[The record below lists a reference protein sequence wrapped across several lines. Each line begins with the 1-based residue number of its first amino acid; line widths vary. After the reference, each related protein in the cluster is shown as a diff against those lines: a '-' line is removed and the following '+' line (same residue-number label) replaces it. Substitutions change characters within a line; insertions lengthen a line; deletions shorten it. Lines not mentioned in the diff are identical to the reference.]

1 MPMNPNAAKWDD
13 LKMFLEVARHG
24 SVHAAA
30 RKLKL
35 DHSTVCRRI
44 GRLESLLAVKLF
56 DRSRKG
62 IAVRREAQGLLKH
75 IEQMDRHAGSL
86 EDAFARS
93 KNGQTQV
100 VRIAT
105 MEGIASGYLARRLPA
120 LQQFGPGV
128 KIELVSI
135 PQAVD
140 LTRKEADVF
149 LSFFNPDARGLKSA
163 LFGTFSLFLYCSK
176 EYLRRYGTPRKRE
189 DLDAHVF
196 VGYIDD
202 LLAINAV
209 RWLDEVVTAPVMS
222 FHSNSVF
229 AQCNAAVSGLGITL
243 LPTFVGEGVTGLQR
257 VLSDEVSVQRDV
269 WVSVRTE
276 QSHLSRIKAV
286 IRFLKYIFAHD
297 VEFLS
302 GAVDELC
309 SLKALAITNSRSP
322 TRQISRAQHPT
333 A

>member
-1 MPMNPNAAKWDD
+1 MNPNAAKWDD

-140 LTRKEADVF
+140 LNRKEADVF

-176 EYLRRYGTPRKRE
+176 EYLRRHGTPRTCG

-209 RWLDEVVTAPVMS
+209 RWLDEVVTAPAMS

-229 AQCNAAVSGLGITL
+229 AQCNAAVSGLGIAL
-243 LPTFVGEGVTGLQR
+243 LPTFVGEGVPGLQR
-257 VLSDEVSVQRDV
+257 ILPDKVSVQRDV

-276 QSHLSRIKAV
+276 QSHLSRIKAATQ
-286 IRFLKYIFAHD
+286 FLKQILARD
-297 VEFLS
+297 AEFLLGKTS
-302 GAVDELC
+302 RLP
-309 SLKALAITNSRSP
+309 AL
-322 TRQISRAQHPT
+322 
-333 A
+333 

>member
-1 MPMNPNAAKWDD
+1 MNPNAAKWDD

-120 LQQFGPGV
+120 LEQFGPGV

-140 LTRKEADVF
+140 LNRKEADVF

-286 IRFLKYIFAHD
+286 TQFLKYIFAHD

-322 TRQISRAQHPT
+322 TRQISRA
-333 A
+333 

>member
-1 MPMNPNAAKWDD
+1 MNPNAAKWDD
-13 LKMFLEVARHG
+13 LKMFLEVARQG

-30 RKLKL
+30 KRLRL

-86 EDAFARS
+86 EDAFVRGKS
-93 KNGQTQV
+93 SETQV

-140 LTRKEADVF
+140 LNRKEADVF

-176 EYLRRYGTPRKRE
+176 EYLRHHGTPRTRG

-209 RWLDEVVTAPVMS
+209 RWLVVTAPAMS

-229 AQCNAAVSGLGITL
+229 AQCNAAVSGLGIAL
-243 LPTFVGEGVTGLQR
+243 LPTFVGEGVPGLQR
-257 VLSDEVSVQRDV
+257 ILPDKVSVQRDV

-276 QSHLSRIKAV
+276 QSHLSRIKAATQ
-286 IRFLKYIFAHD
+286 FLKQILARD
-297 VEFLS
+297 AEFLLGKTS
-302 GAVDELC
+302 RLP
-309 SLKALAITNSRSP
+309 AL
-322 TRQISRAQHPT
+322 
-333 A
+333 

>member
-1 MPMNPNAAKWDD
+1 MNPSAAKWDD

-30 RKLKL
+30 KRLRL

-62 IAVRREAQGLLKH
+62 IAVRSEAQGLLKH
-75 IEQMDRHAGSL
+75 IEQMDRHAGHL
-86 EDAFARS
+86 EDAFVRGDS
-93 KNGQTQV
+93 TTTQV

-120 LQQFGPGV
+120 LEQFGPGL

-140 LTRKEADVF
+140 LNRKEADVF

-176 EYLRRYGTPRKRE
+176 DYLRRYGTPRTRE
-189 DLDAHVF
+189 DLDGHVF

-209 RWLDEVVTAPVMS
+209 RWLDEVVTAPAMS

-229 AQCNAAVSGLGITL
+229 AQCNAAVSGLGIAL
-243 LPTFVGEGVTGLQR
+243 LPTFVGEGVSGVQR
-257 VLSDEVSVQRDV
+257 ILPDKVCVQRDV

-276 QSHLSRIKAV
+276 QSHLSRVKAATQ
-286 IRFLKYIFAHD
+286 FLKHIFARD
-297 VEFLS
+297 VDFLLGKTS
-302 GAVDELC
+302 RLP
-309 SLKALAITNSRSP
+309 AL
-322 TRQISRAQHPT
+322 
-333 A
+333 

>member
-1 MPMNPNAAKWDD
+1 MNPNAAKWDD

-30 RKLKL
+30 KRVRL

-62 IAVRREAQGLLKH
+62 IAVRSEAQGLLKH
-75 IEQMDRHAGSL
+75 IEQMDRHAGHL
-86 EDAFARS
+86 EDAFLRGKS
-93 KNGQTQV
+93 TTTQV

-120 LQQFGPGV
+120 LAQFGPNV

-140 LTRKEADVF
+140 LSRKEADVF
-149 LSFFNPDARGLKSA
+149 LSFFNPDARGLKST

-176 EYLRRYGTPRKRE
+176 DYLRRHGAPRTRE

-202 LLAINAV
+202 LLTINAV
-209 RWLDEVVTAPVMS
+209 RWLDEVVTAPDVS

-229 AQCNAAVSGLGITL
+229 AQCNAAVSGLGIAL
-243 LPTFVGEGVTGLQR
+243 LPTFVGEGVAGLQR
-257 VLSDEVSVQRDV
+257 ILPENVSVQREV

-276 QSHLSRIKAV
+276 QSHLSRIKAATQ
-286 IRFLKYIFAHD
+286 FLKHIFAHD
-297 VEFLS
+297 VDFLLGKTS
-302 GAVDELC
+302 RLP
-309 SLKALAITNSRSP
+309 AL
-322 TRQISRAQHPT
+322 
-333 A
+333 

>member
-1 MPMNPNAAKWDD
+1 MNPNAAKWDD

-30 RKLKL
+30 KRLRL

-62 IAVRREAQGLLKH
+62 IAVRSEAQGLLKH
-75 IEQMDRHAGSL
+75 IEQMDRHAGHL
-86 EDAFARS
+86 EDAFLRGKS
-93 KNGQTQV
+93 TTTQV

-120 LQQFGPGV
+120 LAQFGPNV

-140 LTRKEADVF
+140 LSRKEADVF
-149 LSFFNPDARGLKSA
+149 LSFFNPDARGLKST

-176 EYLRRYGTPRKRE
+176 DYLRRHGAPRTRE

-202 LLAINAV
+202 LLTINAV
-209 RWLDEVVTAPVMS
+209 RWLDEVVTAPDVS

-229 AQCNAAVSGLGITL
+229 AQCNAAVSGLGIAL
-243 LPTFVGEGVTGLQR
+243 LPTFVGEGVAGLQR
-257 VLSDEVSVQRDV
+257 ILPENVSVQREV

-276 QSHLSRIKAV
+276 QSHLSRIKAATQ
-286 IRFLKYIFAHD
+286 FLKHIFAHD
-297 VEFLS
+297 VDFLLGKTS
-302 GAVDELC
+302 RLP
-309 SLKALAITNSRSP
+309 AL
-322 TRQISRAQHPT
+322 
-333 A
+333 

>member
-1 MPMNPNAAKWDD
+1 MNPNAAKWDD

-30 RKLKL
+30 KRLRL

-62 IAVRREAQGLLKH
+62 IAVRSEAQGLLKH
-75 IEQMDRHAGSL
+75 IEQMDRHAGHL
-86 EDAFARS
+86 EDAFLRGKS
-93 KNGQTQV
+93 TTTQV

-120 LQQFGPGV
+120 LAQFGPNV

-140 LTRKEADVF
+140 LSRKEADVF
-149 LSFFNPDARGLKSA
+149 LSFFNPDARGLKSK

-176 EYLRRYGTPRKRE
+176 DYLRRHGAPRTRE

-202 LLAINAV
+202 LLTINAV
-209 RWLDEVVTAPVMS
+209 RWLDEVVTAPDVS

-229 AQCNAAVSGLGITL
+229 AQCNAAVSGLGIAL
-243 LPTFVGEGVTGLQR
+243 LPTFVGEGVAGLQR
-257 VLSDEVSVQRDV
+257 ILPENVSVQREV

-276 QSHLSRIKAV
+276 QSHLSRIKAATQ
-286 IRFLKYIFAHD
+286 FLKHIFAHD
-297 VEFLS
+297 VDFLLGKTS
-302 GAVDELC
+302 RLP
-309 SLKALAITNSRSP
+309 AL
-322 TRQISRAQHPT
+322 
-333 A
+333 

>member
-1 MPMNPNAAKWDD
+1 MNPNAAKWDD
-13 LKMFLEVARHG
+13 LKMVLEVARHG

-30 RKLKL
+30 KRLKL

-44 GRLESLLAVKLF
+44 GRLESQLAVKLF

-86 EDAFARS
+86 EDAFVRGKS
-93 KNGQTQV
+93 SETQV

-120 LQQFGPGV
+120 LGQFGPGV

-140 LTRKEADVF
+140 LNRKEADVF

-163 LFGTFSLFLYCSK
+163 LFGSFSLFLYCSK
-176 EYLRRYGTPRKRE
+176 EYLRRHGTPRSRE

-229 AQCNAAVSGLGITL
+229 AQCNAAVSGLGIAL
-243 LPTFVGEGVTGLQR
+243 LPTFVGEGVPGLQR
-257 VLSDEVSVQRDV
+257 ILADKVSVQRDV

-276 QSHLSRIKAV
+276 QSHLSRIKAATQ
-286 IRFLKYIFAHD
+286 FLKQIFASD
-297 VEFLS
+297 TEFLLGRTS
-302 GAVDELC
+302 KLP
-309 SLKALAITNSRSP
+309 AL
-322 TRQISRAQHPT
+322 
-333 A
+333 

>member
-1 MPMNPNAAKWDD
+1 
-13 LKMFLEVARHG
+13 
-24 SVHAAA
+24 
-30 RKLKL
+30 
-35 DHSTVCRRI
+35 
-44 GRLESLLAVKLF
+44 LF

-86 EDAFARS
+86 EDAFVRAKS
-93 KNGQTQV
+93 STTQV

-120 LQQFGPGV
+120 LEQFGPGV

-140 LTRKEADVF
+140 LNRKEADVF

-176 EYLRRYGTPRKRE
+176 DYLRRHGTPQTRE
-189 DLDAHVF
+189 ALDRHVF
-196 VGYIDD
+196 VGYIDE

-209 RWLDEVVTAPVMS
+209 RWLDEVVTAPAMS

-229 AQCNAAVSGLGITL
+229 AQCNAAVSGLGIAL
-243 LPTFVGEGVTGLQR
+243 LPTFVGEGVAGLQR
-257 VLSDEVSVQRDV
+257 ILPDKVSVQRDV

-286 IRFLKYIFAHD
+286 TQFLKHIFARD
-297 VEFLS
+297 VDFLL
-302 GAVDELC
+302 GKTTKLP
-309 SLKALAITNSRSP
+309 AL
-322 TRQISRAQHPT
+322 
-333 A
+333 

>member
-1 MPMNPNAAKWDD
+1 MNPNAAKWDD

-30 RKLKL
+30 KRLRL

-62 IAVRREAQGLLKH
+62 IAVRSEAQGLLKH

-86 EDAFARS
+86 EDAFVRGKS
-93 KNGQTQV
+93 NEMQV

-120 LQQFGPGV
+120 LAQFGPNV

-140 LTRKEADVF
+140 LSRKEADVF
-149 LSFFNPDARGLKSA
+149 LSFFNPDARGLKST

-176 EYLRRYGTPRKRE
+176 DYLRRHGAPRRRE

-209 RWLDEVVTAPVMS
+209 RWLDEVVTAPDMS

-229 AQCNAAVSGLGITL
+229 AQCNAAVSGLGIAL
-243 LPTFVGEGVTGLQR
+243 LPTFVGEGVAGLQR
-257 VLSDEVSVQRDV
+257 ILPENVSVQREV

-276 QSHLSRIKAV
+276 QSHLSRIKAATQ
-286 IRFLKYIFAHD
+286 FLKHIFAHD
-297 VEFLS
+297 VDFLLGKTS
-302 GAVDELC
+302 RLP
-309 SLKALAITNSRSP
+309 AL
-322 TRQISRAQHPT
+322 
-333 A
+333 

>member
-1 MPMNPNAAKWDD
+1 MNPNPAKWDD
-13 LKMFLEVARHG
+13 LKMFLEVARQG

-30 RKLKL
+30 KRLRL

-56 DRSRKG
+56 DRSQKG
-62 IAVRREAQGLLKH
+62 IAVRSEAQGLLKH
-75 IEQMDRHAGSL
+75 IEQMDRHAGHL
-86 EDAFARS
+86 EDAFVRGKS
-93 KNGQTQV
+93 TTTQV

-120 LQQFGPGV
+120 LAQFGPNV

-140 LTRKEADVF
+140 LSRKEADVF
-149 LSFFNPDARGLKSA
+149 LSFFNPDARGLKST

-176 EYLRRYGTPRKRE
+176 DYLRRHGAPRTRE

-209 RWLDEVVTAPVMS
+209 RWLDEVVTAPDMS

-229 AQCNAAVSGLGITL
+229 AQCNAAVSGLGIAL
-243 LPTFVGEGVTGLQR
+243 LPTFVGEGVAGLQR
-257 VLSDEVSVQRDV
+257 ILPENVSVQREV

-276 QSHLSRIKAV
+276 QSHLSRIKAATQ
-286 IRFLKYIFAHD
+286 FLKHIFAHD
-297 VEFLS
+297 VDFLLGKTS
-302 GAVDELC
+302 RLP
-309 SLKALAITNSRSP
+309 AL
-322 TRQISRAQHPT
+322 
-333 A
+333 

>member
-1 MPMNPNAAKWDD
+1 MNPNAARWDD
-13 LKMFLEVARHG
+13 LKMFLEVARQG

-30 RKLKL
+30 KRLRL

-62 IAVRREAQGLLKH
+62 IAVRSEAQGLLKH
-75 IEQMDRHAGSL
+75 IEQMDRHAGHL
-86 EDAFARS
+86 EDAFVRGES
-93 KNGQTQV
+93 TTTQV

-120 LQQFGPGV
+120 LEQFGPGV

-140 LTRKEADVF
+140 LNRKEADVF
-149 LSFFNPDARGLKSA
+149 LSFFSPDARGLKSA

-176 EYLRRYGTPRKRE
+176 DYLRRHGTPRTRE
-189 DLDAHVF
+189 DLDGHVF
-196 VGYIDD
+196 VGYIDE

-209 RWLDEVVTAPVMS
+209 RWLDEVVTAPTMS

-229 AQCNAAVSGLGITL
+229 AQCNAAVSGLGIAL
-243 LPTFVGEGVTGLQR
+243 LPTFVGEGVSGLQR
-257 VLSDEVSVQRDV
+257 ILPDKVSVQRDV

-276 QSHLSRIKAV
+276 QSHLSRIKAATK
-286 IRFLKYIFAHD
+286 FLKHIFARD
-297 VEFLS
+297 VDFLLGKTS
-302 GAVDELC
+302 KLP
-309 SLKALAITNSRSP
+309 AL
-322 TRQISRAQHPT
+322 
-333 A
+333 

>member
-1 MPMNPNAAKWDD
+1 MQKKPFQMTPSTAKWDD
-13 LKMFLEVARHG
+13 LKVFLEVARQG

-30 RKLKL
+30 KRLKL

-44 GRLESLLAVKLF
+44 GRLESLLAVKLL

-62 IAVRREAQGLLKH
+62 TAVRHEAQGLLKH

-86 EDAFARS
+86 EDAIARGATDAS
-93 KNGQTQV
+93 QI

-105 MEGIASGYLARRLPA
+105 MEGIASGYLARCLPA
-120 LQQFGPGV
+120 LTQFDRNV

-140 LTRKEADVF
+140 LNRKEADIF
-149 LSFFNPDARGLKSA
+149 LSFFNPSTRGLKSA
-163 LFGTFSLFLYCSK
+163 LFGNFSLFLYCSK
-176 EYLRRYGTPRKRE
+176 EYLRQHGMPRNRE
-189 DLDAHVF
+189 DLDSHVF

-209 RWLDEVVTAPVMS
+209 RWLDEVVTAPTMS
-222 FHSNSVF
+222 FHSNSVI
-229 AQCNAAVSGLGITL
+229 AQCNAAVSGLGIVL
-243 LPTFVGEGVTGLQR
+243 LPTFVAAGVAGLQR
-257 VLSDEVSVQRDV
+257 ILPDKIVVQREV

-286 IRFLKYIFAHD
+286 TQFIKYIFARD
-297 VEFLS
+297 TDFLS
-302 GAVDELC
+302 GKTDKLG
-309 SLKALAITNSRSP
+309 
-322 TRQISRAQHPT
+322 IS
-333 A
+333 

>member
-1 MPMNPNAAKWDD
+1 MPTGPFQTTPSAAKWDD
-13 LKMFLEVARHG
+13 LKVFLEVARQG

-30 RKLKL
+30 RRLKL

-62 IAVRREAQGLLKH
+62 ITIRQEAQGLLKH

-86 EDAFARS
+86 EDQIARGG
-93 KNGQTQV
+93 NDAPQV

-105 MEGIASGYLARRLPA
+105 MEGIASGYLARCLPA
-120 LQQFGPGV
+120 LSQFGKNL

-140 LTRKEADVF
+140 LNRREADIF
-149 LSFFNPDARGLKSA
+149 LSFFNPEARGLKSS
-163 LFGTFSLFLYCSK
+163 LFGKFSLFLYCSK
-176 EYLRRYGTPRKRE
+176 EYLRQHGMPRSRE
-189 DLDAHVF
+189 DLDRHVF

-209 RWLDEVVTAPVMS
+209 RWLDEVITAPIMS
-222 FHSNSVF
+222 FHSNSVI
-229 AQCNAAVSGLGITL
+229 AQCNAAVSGLGIAL
-243 LPTFVGEGVTGLQR
+243 LPTFVGAGVVGLHR
-257 VLSDEVSVQRDV
+257 ILSDKVSVQRDV

-276 QSHLSRIKAV
+276 QSHLSRIRSATQ
-286 IRFLKYIFAHD
+286 FLKHIFARD
-297 VEFLS
+297 VDFLS
-302 GAVDELC
+302 GRVD
-309 SLKALAITNSRSP
+309 KLAAN
-322 TRQISRAQHPT
+322 
-333 A
+333 

>member
-1 MPMNPNAAKWDD
+1 MNPNAAKWDD

-30 RKLKL
+30 KRLRL

-62 IAVRREAQGLLKH
+62 IAVRSEAQGLLKH
-75 IEQMDRHAGSL
+75 IEQMDRHAGHL
-86 EDAFARS
+86 EDAFVRGKS
-93 KNGQTQV
+93 TTTQV

-120 LQQFGPGV
+120 LAQFGPNV

-140 LTRKEADVF
+140 LSRKEADVF
-149 LSFFNPDARGLKSA
+149 LSFFNPDARGLKST

-176 EYLRRYGTPRKRE
+176 DYLRRYGAPRTRE

-209 RWLDEVVTAPVMS
+209 RWLDEVVTAPDMS

-229 AQCNAAVSGLGITL
+229 AQCNAAVSGLGIAL
-243 LPTFVGEGVTGLQR
+243 LPTFVGEGVAGLQR
-257 VLSDEVSVQRDV
+257 ILPENVSVQREV

-276 QSHLSRIKAV
+276 QSHLSRIKAATQ
-286 IRFLKYIFAHD
+286 FLKHIFAHD
-297 VEFLS
+297 VDFLLGKTS
-302 GAVDELC
+302 RLP
-309 SLKALAITNSRSP
+309 AL
-322 TRQISRAQHPT
+322 
-333 A
+333 

>member
-1 MPMNPNAAKWDD
+1 MNPNAAKWDD

-30 RKLKL
+30 KRLRL

-62 IAVRREAQGLLKH
+62 IAVRSEAQGLLKH
-75 IEQMDRHAGSL
+75 IEQMDRHAGHL
-86 EDAFARS
+86 EDAFLRGKS
-93 KNGQTQV
+93 TTTQV

-120 LQQFGPGV
+120 LAQFGPNV

-140 LTRKEADVF
+140 LSRKEADVF
-149 LSFFNPDARGLKSA
+149 LSFFNPDARGLKST

-176 EYLRRYGTPRKRE
+176 DYLRRHGAPRTRE

-202 LLAINAV
+202 LLTINAV
-209 RWLDEVVTAPVMS
+209 RWLDEVVTAPDVS

-229 AQCNAAVSGLGITL
+229 AQCNAAVSGLGIAL
-243 LPTFVGEGVTGLQR
+243 LPTFVGEGVAGLQR
-257 VLSDEVSVQRDV
+257 ILLENVSVQREV

-276 QSHLSRIKAV
+276 QSHLSRIKAATQ
-286 IRFLKYIFAHD
+286 FLKHIFAHD
-297 VEFLS
+297 VDFLLGKTS
-302 GAVDELC
+302 RLP
-309 SLKALAITNSRSP
+309 AL
-322 TRQISRAQHPT
+322 
-333 A
+333 

>member
-1 MPMNPNAAKWDD
+1 MNPNAAKWDD

-30 RKLKL
+30 KRLRL

-62 IAVRREAQGLLKH
+62 IAVRSEAQGLLKH
-75 IEQMDRHAGSL
+75 IEQMDRHAGHL
-86 EDAFARS
+86 EDTFVRGKS
-93 KNGQTQV
+93 TTTQV

-120 LQQFGPGV
+120 LAQFGPNV

-140 LTRKEADVF
+140 LSRKEADVF
-149 LSFFNPDARGLKSA
+149 LSFFNPDARGLKST

-176 EYLRRYGTPRKRE
+176 DYLRRHGAPRTRE

-202 LLAINAV
+202 LLTINAV
-209 RWLDEVVTAPVMS
+209 RWLDEVVTAPDMS

-229 AQCNAAVSGLGITL
+229 AQCNAAVSGLGIAL
-243 LPTFVGEGVTGLQR
+243 LPTFVGEGVAGLQR
-257 VLSDEVSVQRDV
+257 ILPENVSVQREV

-276 QSHLSRIKAV
+276 QSHLSRIKAATQ
-286 IRFLKYIFAHD
+286 FLKHIFAHD
-297 VEFLS
+297 VDFLLGKTS
-302 GAVDELC
+302 RLP
-309 SLKALAITNSRSP
+309 AL
-322 TRQISRAQHPT
+322 
-333 A
+333 

>member
-140 LTRKEADVF
+140 LNRKEADVF

-286 IRFLKYIFAHD
+286 TQFLKYIFAHD

-309 SLKALAITNSRSP
+309 SLKALAITNSRNP
-322 TRQISRAQHPT
+322 TRQISRA
-333 A
+333 

>member
-1 MPMNPNAAKWDD
+1 MNPNAAKWDD
-13 LKMFLEVARHG
+13 LKMFLEVARQG

-30 RKLKL
+30 KRLRL

-86 EDAFARS
+86 EDAFVRGKS
-93 KNGQTQV
+93 SETQV

-140 LTRKEADVF
+140 LNRKEADVF

-176 EYLRRYGTPRKRE
+176 EYLRRHGTPRTRG

-209 RWLDEVVTAPVMS
+209 RWLDEVVTAPAMS

-229 AQCNAAVSGLGITL
+229 AQCNAAVSGLGIAL
-243 LPTFVGEGVTGLQR
+243 LPTFVGEGVPGLQR
-257 VLSDEVSVQRDV
+257 ILPDKVSVQRDV

-276 QSHLSRIKAV
+276 QSHLSRIKAATQ
-286 IRFLKYIFAHD
+286 FLKQILARD
-297 VEFLS
+297 AEFLLGKTS
-302 GAVDELC
+302 RLP
-309 SLKALAITNSRSP
+309 AL
-322 TRQISRAQHPT
+322 
-333 A
+333 

>member
-1 MPMNPNAAKWDD
+1 MNPNAAKWDD

-30 RKLKL
+30 KRLRL

-62 IAVRREAQGLLKH
+62 IAVRSEAQGLLKH
-75 IEQMDRHAGSL
+75 IEQMDRHAGHL
-86 EDAFARS
+86 EDAFLRGKS
-93 KNGQTQV
+93 TTTQV

-120 LQQFGPGV
+120 LAQFGPNV
-128 KIELVSI
+128 KTELVSI

-140 LTRKEADVF
+140 LSRKEADVF
-149 LSFFNPDARGLKSA
+149 LSFFNPDARGLKST

-176 EYLRRYGTPRKRE
+176 DYLRRHGAPRTRE

-202 LLAINAV
+202 LLTINAV
-209 RWLDEVVTAPVMS
+209 RWLDEVVTAPDMS

-229 AQCNAAVSGLGITL
+229 AQCNAAVSGLGIAL
-243 LPTFVGEGVTGLQR
+243 LPTFVGEGVAGLQR
-257 VLSDEVSVQRDV
+257 ILPENVSVQREV

-276 QSHLSRIKAV
+276 QSHLSRIKAATQ
-286 IRFLKYIFAHD
+286 FLKHIFAHD
-297 VEFLS
+297 VDFLLGKTS
-302 GAVDELC
+302 RLP
-309 SLKALAITNSRSP
+309 AL
-322 TRQISRAQHPT
+322 
-333 A
+333 

>member
-1 MPMNPNAAKWDD
+1 MNPNAAKWDD

-30 RKLKL
+30 KRLRL

-62 IAVRREAQGLLKH
+62 IAVRSEAQGLLKH
-75 IEQMDRHAGSL
+75 IEQMDRHAGHL
-86 EDAFARS
+86 EDAFLRGKS
-93 KNGQTQV
+93 TTTQV

-105 MEGIASGYLARRLPA
+105 MEGIASGYLARRLLA
-120 LQQFGPGV
+120 LAQFGPNV

-140 LTRKEADVF
+140 LSRKEADVF
-149 LSFFNPDARGLKSA
+149 LSFFNPDARGLKST

-176 EYLRRYGTPRKRE
+176 DYLRRHGAPRTRE

-202 LLAINAV
+202 LLTINAV
-209 RWLDEVVTAPVMS
+209 RWLDEVVTAPDVS

-229 AQCNAAVSGLGITL
+229 AQCNAAVSGLGIAL
-243 LPTFVGEGVTGLQR
+243 LPTFVGEGVAGLQR
-257 VLSDEVSVQRDV
+257 ILPENVSVQREV

-276 QSHLSRIKAV
+276 QSHLSRIKAATQ
-286 IRFLKYIFAHD
+286 FLKHIFAHD
-297 VEFLS
+297 VDFLLGKTS
-302 GAVDELC
+302 RLP
-309 SLKALAITNSRSP
+309 AL
-322 TRQISRAQHPT
+322 
-333 A
+333 

>member
-1 MPMNPNAAKWDD
+1 MNPNAAKWDD

-30 RKLKL
+30 KRLRL

-62 IAVRREAQGLLKH
+62 IAVRSEAQGLLKH
-75 IEQMDRHAGSL
+75 IEQMDRHAGHL
-86 EDAFARS
+86 EDAFVRGKS
-93 KNGQTQV
+93 TTTQV

-120 LQQFGPGV
+120 LAQFGPNV

-140 LTRKEADVF
+140 LSRKEADVF
-149 LSFFNPDARGLKSA
+149 LSFFNPDARGLKST

-176 EYLRRYGTPRKRE
+176 DYLRRHGAPRTRE

-202 LLAINAV
+202 LLTINAV
-209 RWLDEVVTAPVMS
+209 RWLDEVVTAPDMS

-229 AQCNAAVSGLGITL
+229 AQCNAAVSGLGIAL
-243 LPTFVGEGVTGLQR
+243 LPTFVGEGVAGLQR
-257 VLSDEVSVQRDV
+257 ILPENVSVRREV

-276 QSHLSRIKAV
+276 QSHLSRIKAATQ
-286 IRFLKYIFAHD
+286 FLKHIFAHD
-297 VEFLS
+297 VDFLLGKTS
-302 GAVDELC
+302 RLP
-309 SLKALAITNSRSP
+309 AL
-322 TRQISRAQHPT
+322 
-333 A
+333 

>member
-1 MPMNPNAAKWDD
+1 MNPNAARWDD
-13 LKMFLEVARHG
+13 LKMFLEVARQG

-30 RKLKL
+30 KRLRL

-62 IAVRREAQGLLKH
+62 IAVRSEAQGLLKH
-75 IEQMDRHAGSL
+75 IEQMDRHAGHL
-86 EDAFARS
+86 EDAFVRGES
-93 KNGQTQV
+93 TTTQV

-120 LQQFGPGV
+120 LEQFGPGV

-140 LTRKEADVF
+140 LNRKEADVF

-176 EYLRRYGTPRKRE
+176 DYLRRHRTPRTRE
-189 DLDAHVF
+189 DLDGHVF
-196 VGYIDD
+196 VGYIDE

-209 RWLDEVVTAPVMS
+209 RWLDEVVTAPTMS

-229 AQCNAAVSGLGITL
+229 AQCNAAVSGLGIAL
-243 LPTFVGEGVTGLQR
+243 LPTFVGEGVSGLQR
-257 VLSDEVSVQRDV
+257 ILPDKVSVQRDV

-276 QSHLSRIKAV
+276 QSHLSRIKAATQ
-286 IRFLKYIFAHD
+286 FLKHIFARD
-297 VEFLS
+297 VDFLLGKTS
-302 GAVDELC
+302 RLP
-309 SLKALAITNSRSP
+309 AL
-322 TRQISRAQHPT
+322 
-333 A
+333 